1 MKIKTSLTLSEDLL
15 ETVDSMAV
23 NYKNRSEFV
32 EIALRKAINLM
43 IREEQDAHD
52 FKRINENAA
61 DLNAEAE
68 DVLSYQ
74 TIP

>member
-15 ETVDSMAV
+15 ETVDSMAM

-43 IREEQDAHD
+43 IREEQDAYD

-68 DVLSYQ
+68 DVLGYQ